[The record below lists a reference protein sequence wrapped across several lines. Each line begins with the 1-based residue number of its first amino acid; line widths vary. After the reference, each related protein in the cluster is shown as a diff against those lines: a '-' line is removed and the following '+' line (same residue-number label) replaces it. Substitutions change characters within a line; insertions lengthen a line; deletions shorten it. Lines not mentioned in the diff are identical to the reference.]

1 MKNVFQICDSIW
13 HFGSCGVKSRKF
25 SFEHFFLNFLSIFHI
40 VPDEV
45 MQAVRNHDP
54 SGRAQYDKIC
64 ERMGIVPVSYFMRH
78 ILDTEIT
85 MRWHGLGPGPAKAIA
100 LVLRVGVGCI

>member
-1 MKNVFQICDSIW
+1 MQCFI
-13 HFGSCGVKSRKF
+13 
-25 SFEHFFLNFLSIFHI
+25 L
-40 VPDEV
+40 PDEV

-78 ILDTEIT
+78 ILDNEIT
-85 MRWHGLGPGPAKAIA
+85 MRWHGLGAGPAKAIA
-100 LVLRVGVGCI
+100 LVLRVCFEKYI